1 MTDSA
6 TNPEPTPLAAISGIG
21 PARARL
27 FAKLGVVTHEDLLA
41 FVPRR
46 YEDRRHQ
53 TTVSEA
59 QVGQMIT
66 VRGKIHSAKSSFW
79 RGRGRT
85 FEIMVGPAHLTS
97 KQDLVRGFWF
107 NLSYPF
113 KSLTEGREVFLYGK
127 LTKSKSGTW
136 VIMFPEWE
144 IIEHGEDEFVH
155 SDRITPIYNLTD
167 GIRQRE
173 MRGIMYAAT
182 QKTAFNAPEFYPAPS
197 QMMSRQEAFRV
208 IHFPESFP
216 AEERARQRLAYDE
229 FFVLQCVVAL
239 RRLSRNTAHRH
250 RAKANGNISEQ
261 WKASLP
267 YTLTKAQQRVMG
279 EIDADLSHG
288 PPMNRL
294 LQGDVGAGKTFVAVY
309 AMLRAVEAGEQ
320 AALMAPT
327 QILAEQHAL
336 NLRRWLEPLGVRV
349 DLFTGNTKTK
359 KADRL
364 QGGELDLFASAGA
377 GKPAQGLA
385 DLKAAPPRDG
395 HRPPLQL
402 RTGSV
407 VVGTHALLYDGY
419 AADKLGLIVIDEQH
433 KFGVLQRL
441 ALSRKGQNPDILVMT
456 ATPIPRTLGMTLYGD
471 LDVSVLDEMPPGR
484 QPIITKRRSAK
495 ELDKFWAFLLQQIG
509 EGRQAY
515 VIYPLVE
522 DSEKVD
528 AKSVKAEFERL
539 KEILPQVKLGLLHG
553 QLDGAEKER
562 VMTAFRAGEIQVL
575 LSTTVIEV
583 GVDVPNATVMLIENA
598 ERFGLAQLHQL
609 RGRIGRG
616 KHLSYCVLVAES
628 KSKESWLRLKIMEET
643 TDGFRIAE
651 EDFKIRGPGNIFG
664 TEQSGLPPLRFASLE
679 HDYELLTRARND
691 ASRFIKEDPALGSW
705 PGLREKMQ
713 SGGAAAVSLVTVS

>member
-1 MTDSA
+1 MSTS
-6 TNPEPTPLAAISGIG
+6 PVSSGPVPLAAIHGIG
-21 PARARL
+21 PKYAEL
-27 FAKLGVVTHEDLLA
+27 LAKLGLLTHDDLLH

-46 YEDRRHQ
+46 YEDRRHLAPLS
-53 TTVSEA
+53 TAKEGEA
-59 QVGQMIT
+59 IT
-66 VRGKIHSAKSSFW
+66 VRGRIHHAKAVHWGSL
-79 RGRGRT
+79 RL
-85 FEIMVGPAHLTS
+85 EITVAPETLEKRDDILIARWYAYKPWGI
-97 KQDLVRGFWF
+97 K
-107 NLSYPF
+107 
-113 KSLTEGREVFLYGK
+113 EGCDIFLYGK
-127 LTKSKSGTW
+127 LIRDKKGRW
-136 VIMFPEWE
+136 VMNQPDYE
-144 IIEHGEDEFVH
+144 IAHDDAESYIHI
-155 SDRITPIYNLTD
+155 DRIAPIYNLTE
-167 GIRQRE
+167 GLTQRVLRRLMFE
-173 MRGIMYAAT
+173 AT
-182 QKTAFNAPEFYPAPS
+182 QKVAFDAPEFYPAPPK
-197 QMMSRQEAFRV
+197 MMSRQEAFRI

-239 RRLSRNTAHRH
+239 RRMSRATAHRH
-250 RAKANGNISEQ
+250 RSTSASHDLSRRWLK
-261 WKASLP
+261 SLP
-267 YTLTKAQQRVMG
+267 YQLTHAQERVMR
-279 EIDADLSHG
+279 EIDTDLGHG

-336 NLRRWLEPLGVRV
+336 NLRGWLEPLGIQV
-349 DLFTGNTKTK
+349 DLFTGNTRSK
-359 KADRL
+359 KGDRL
-364 QGGELDLFASAGA
+364 QGGELDLFNRNPTAAKLPT
-377 GKPAQGLA
+377 KPA
-385 DLKAAPPRDG
+385 
-395 HRPPLQL
+395 
-402 RTGSV
+402 GSV
-407 VVGTHALLYDGY
+407 VVGTHALLYDKY

-456 ATPIPRTLGMTLYGD
+456 ATPIPRTLGMTVYGD
-471 LDVSVLDEMPPGR
+471 LDVSILDELPPGR
-484 QPIITKRRSAK
+484 QPILTKCRAAK
-495 ELDKFWAFLLQQIG
+495 ELEKFWAFLVKQIG

-515 VIYPLVE
+515 IIYPLVE
-522 DSEKVD
+522 ESEKVD

-539 KEILPQVKLGLLHG
+539 KELLPQLKLGLLHG

-575 LSTTVIEV
+575 LSTSVIEV

-616 KHLSYCVLVAES
+616 EHPSYCVLVGEP
-628 KSKESWLRLKIMEET
+628 KSVESWRRLRIMEET
-643 TDGFRIAE
+643 SDGFRIAE

-679 HDYELLTRARND
+679 TDYELLTQARND
-691 ASRFIKEDPALGSW
+691 AARFIREDPTLAPW

-713 SGGAAAVSLVTVS
+713 SGGVAVSLVAVS

>member
-1 MTDSA
+1 MKGVASVQQS
-6 TNPEPTPLAAISGIG
+6 PPLAAISGIG
-21 PARARL
+21 PK
-27 FAKLGVVTHEDLLA
+27 FAQLLGKLGLVTHEDLLHY
-41 FVPRR
+41 VPRR
-46 YEDRRHQ
+46 YEDRRHLLPM
-53 TTVSEA
+53 SSA
-59 QVGQMIT
+59 QEGQAIT
-66 VRGKIHSAKSSFW
+66 VRGRIHSVKP
-79 RGRGRT
+79 GRWGALKLEITVAPQPVVNSEDILTIRWFGFRPYGIKEGLDAFFFGRVNRDKKGRWT
-85 FEIMVGPAHLTS
+85 MGNPDYEIAH
-97 KQDLVRGFWF
+97 DDAE
-107 NLSYPF
+107 SYIHIDRIAPIYP
-113 KSLTEGREVFLYGK
+113 LTEG
-127 LTKSKSGTW
+127 LT
-136 VIMFPEWE
+136 
-144 IIEHGEDEFVH
+144 
-155 SDRITPIYNLTD
+155 
-167 GIRQRE
+167 QRVL
-173 MRGIMYAAT
+173 RRLMYEAT
-182 QKTAFNAPEFYPAPS
+182 QKTPFEAPEFYPAPA
-197 QMMSRQEAFRV
+197 QMITRQEAFRV

-250 RAKANGNISEQ
+250 RHKSTGEVSRQ

-267 YTLTKAQQRVMG
+267 YKLTNAQQRVMG

-336 NLRRWLEPLGVRV
+336 NLRHWLEPLGIRV
-349 DLFTGNTKTK
+349 DLFTGNTRGK
-359 KADRL
+359 KIDRL
-364 QGGELDLFASAGA
+364 QGGELDLFSAKKEAPRAS
-377 GKPAQGLA
+377 
-385 DLKAAPPRDG
+385 
-395 HRPPLQL
+395 
-402 RTGSV
+402 TGSV

-471 LDVSVLDEMPPGR
+471 LDVSVLDELPPGR
-484 QPIITKRRSAK
+484 QPILTKCRSAK
-495 ELDKFWAFLLQQIG
+495 ELDKFWAFLVKQVG

-539 KEILPQVKLGLLHG
+539 KELLPQLKLGLLHG

-616 KHLSYCVLVAES
+616 QHPSYCVLVGDP
-628 KSKESWLRLKIMEET
+628 KSLEGWKRLRIMEET

-679 HDYELLTRARND
+679 SDYELLTRARND
-691 ASRFIKEDPALGSW
+691 AARFIKEDPTLQSW

-713 SGGAAAVSLVTVS
+713 AGGMAAVSLVTVS